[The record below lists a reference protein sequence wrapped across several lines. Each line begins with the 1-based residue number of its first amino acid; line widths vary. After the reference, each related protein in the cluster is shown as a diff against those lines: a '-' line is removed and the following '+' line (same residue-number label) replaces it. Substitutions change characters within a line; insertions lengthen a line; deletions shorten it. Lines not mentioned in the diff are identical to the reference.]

1 MASGKNQSSGRS
13 LHGKRG
19 GSSTVLWPIGMIAAL
34 VALVMAPLAGGQ
46 LLACPACAE
55 TISAVSGAKA
65 ERFALSI
72 LGLLS
77 LPLLLVGGGWLVA
90 AVSLRK
96 KGGLLLL
103 LVGISFGVAACGDSA
118 EKGEE
123 QATAKIPADMSNT
136 VEVSGTILFEG
147 TPPPPEAIDVS
158 ADEYCGVRHEGGV
171 IYSQDVIAKE
181 GKLANVFIYVSKGLE
196 GYSFPTPTT
205 PAVLD
210 QRGCAYEPH
219 VLGIMVGQPLEVR
232 NSDSTLHNVH
242 AMTKNNKAFNLAQDV
257 GKRDTKTFEEEEVMI
272 PVVCDVHG
280 WMKSWV
286 AVLPHP
292 AFAVSGE
299 DGMWSFKVP
308 PGEYTVTAWH
318 ERYGKQ
324 EATLTVKGGEPAS
337 LSFTFK

>member
-1 MASGKNQSSGRS
+1 MAVGKNQSSKS
-13 LHGKRG
+13 SVQGKRAE
-19 GSSTVLWPIGMIAAL
+19 STTAFWSVAIAAAL

-55 TISAVSGAKA
+55 NISAVSGTKA
-65 ERFALSI
+65 EGFALSI

-77 LPLLLVGGGWLVA
+77 LPLLLVGGGWFVA
-90 AVSLRK
+90 TLSLRK
-96 KGGLLLL
+96 KSGLLLL
-103 LVGISFGVAACGDSA
+103 FVAMSFGFAACGESA

-123 QATAKIPADMSNT
+123 QATAKTPADMST
-136 VEVSGTILFEG
+136 AVEVSGTILLEG

-171 IYSQDVIAKE
+171 IYSQDVIAKD

-196 GYSFPTPTT
+196 GYSFPIPTT

-210 QRGCAYEPH
+210 QRGCAYQPH

-286 AVLPHP
+286 AVLSHP

-299 DGMWSFKVP
+299 DGTWSFKVP

-324 EATLTVKGGEPAS
+324 EGTLTVKAGEPAS